1 MGRYRRA
8 LLPRKEGKVRRRGYF
23 FVSSPHIHLRW
34 WIVRLPPLFPSIF
47 RCLLNGER
55 EEEEGE
61 NSFRSSEP
69 RDSEGKGNRPLP
81 SSLLLPRRLVSRI
94 PSNSSQ
100 GFSSLLSHPPN
111 YNAEGDFTNLLNLF
125 SFFLSGKIGKK
136 RCWVTNYF
144 DFSTYCGISFQ
155 VYLLSVERR
164 GDCSRLSNQRR
175 KKRAKAI

>member
-34 WIVRLPPLFPSIF
+34 WIVRLPPPLPFYISVPV
-47 RCLLNGER
+47 EW
-55 EEEEGE
+55 
-61 NSFRSSEP
+61 
-69 RDSEGKGNRPLP
+69 GKGRKKRGKILSDRASPETAKEKEGNRPLP

-111 YNAEGDFTNLLNLF
+111 YNAEGDFTNLLNLL
-125 SFFLSGKIGKK
+125 SFF
-136 RCWVTNYF
+136 V
-144 DFSTYCGISFQ
+144 
-155 VYLLSVERR
+155 
-164 GDCSRLSNQRR
+164 R
-175 KKRAKAI
+175 KNTKEKMLGH